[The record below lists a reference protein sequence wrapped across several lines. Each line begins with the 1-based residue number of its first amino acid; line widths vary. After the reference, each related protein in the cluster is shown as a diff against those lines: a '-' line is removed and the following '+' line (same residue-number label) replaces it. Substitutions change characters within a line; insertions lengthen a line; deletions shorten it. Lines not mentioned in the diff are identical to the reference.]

1 MVRILQTSHINEL
14 SCMPSCPTCSK
25 TWMRAQPC
33 SRATPYLH
41 ISGTHIKEWLL
52 VQDLAD
58 AIEEGEVQKF
68 TEVVYQFD
76 SMTRLDPW
84 KTTLLL
90 RTKQNITAKE
100 HEEDDLT

>member
-1 MVRILQTSHINEL
+1 MTAQL
-14 SCMPSCPTCSK
+14 CSL
-25 TWMRAQPC
+25 AI
-33 SRATPYLH
+33 PYLH
-41 ISGTHIKEWLL
+41 ISGTQIKAWLW